1 MRRNAASRLWTLL
14 AAGLAIVLLLPATA
28 GAHAE
33 REASFPDG
41 NGEIPQLLTE
51 GPQLLVCKK
60 SSVKLFDTLPVALQE
75 RNQELY
81 AQCMESGFRHIQEAV
96 DAVTEQNTRILVL
109 PGVYREQPSLR
120 AAAAGCD
127 GEPGGGNGEDP
138 GTQAILTYD
147 QQRAC
152 PHIQNLIGIFGDGDG
167 DRECDLPQCG
177 LQIEGTGQRA
187 TDVILDGGFRSLNG
201 IRADRVDGVRFTNFA
216 LQRFEFNALYILE
229 TDGFVIDKMVGR
241 WNDEY
246 AFLTFAVDH
255 GLYQDCEGYGNG
267 DSAIYPGS
275 ASDIHADLGLEDAPR
290 YAVEIRNCRGHHN
303 ALGYSGTAGNAVRV
317 SDSQFD
323 HNQTGLATDSLFP
336 NHPGL
341 PQDHALFE
349 NNAIFSNNRDYVE
362 YVHDGTC
369 DAPLLERG
377 YEHGVVCP
385 VIPVPIGTGFFLA
398 GGNYNRFEGNSFY
411 DNWRSGTYQIYVP
424 AALRE
429 EPENEGDTS
438 HFNRYRENRLG
449 YGPDGTYQPNGID
462 FWWDDQGEGNCWQ
475 DNEAMS
481 GEVTHNAA
489 DPRGLPDCDSGGSP
503 NFPLNPIKLGQIA
516 SCAAYDRRGS
526 DEEQDPPGCDF
537 FVPPERPEGREPD
550 QAEIDRTGGKG
561 AITTAARLAH
571 DVFPDGADAAVL
583 VAGDRPAQA
592 VVAAPLAGKV
602 GGPLLLTSAGGLS
615 PATAAALD
623 RLGTSRVYV
632 VGTAGDALRGD
643 LEAAGVDQ
651 VTVVAGGNRYRTAA
665 RVARMMGGLEVYITR
680 GKGTTRNASMADAF
694 AIAGLAASQQ
704 RPILLSK
711 STQLPE
717 ATASALADLGIV
729 NAMLV
734 GSDEKLTAGV
744 EEAVAEDVPVVDRL
758 EGADRYVLSAAAAEL
773 AITGIADESRAWVSN
788 GRTSLDTLVAATAV
802 AELGG
807 VAIMVDKAG
816 LKASGPTAEW
826 LTDRRLDLAN
836 VHLVGGPARLSNGVA
851 DDIAAATGPQ
861 EE

>member
-1 MRRNAASRLWTLL
+1 MRRNAASRLCTLL
-14 AAGLAIVLLLPATA
+14 AAGLALVLLLPASA

-33 REASFPDG
+33 RDASFPDG
-41 NGEIPQLLTE
+41 NGEIPQLLTD
-51 GPQLLVCKK
+51 GPQLLVCKRN
-60 SSVKLFDTLPVALQE
+60 SVKLFDTLPVALQE

-81 AQCMESGFRHIQEAV
+81 TECMDSGFRHIQEAV
-96 DAVTEQNTRILVL
+96 DAVEEQNTRILVL

-120 AAAAGCD
+120 AAAAGCEGD
-127 GEPGGGNGEDP
+127 PGGGNGDEP
-138 GTQAILTYD
+138 GTPGLLTYD

-152 PHIQNLIGIFGDGDG
+152 PHIQNLIGIFGDSDG

-177 LQIEGTGQRA
+177 LQIEGTGQRP
-187 TDVILDGGFRSLNG
+187 TDVILDGRFRVLNG
-201 IRADRVDGVRFTNFA
+201 IRADRMDGVRFTNFTV
-216 LQRFEFNALYILE
+216 QRFEFNALYILE
-229 TDGFVIDKMVGR
+229 TDGFVIDDVVGR

-275 ASDIHADLGLEDAPR
+275 ASDIHADLGLEEATR

-303 ALGYSGTAGNAVRV
+303 ALGYSGTAGNAVHV
-317 SDSQFD
+317 ANSQFD

-341 PQDHALFE
+341 PQDHAFFE
-349 NNAIFSNNRDYVE
+349 NNLIHSNNRNYVE

-369 DAPLLERG
+369 DAAFIERG

-385 VIPVPIGTGFFLA
+385 VIPVPIGAGFFLA
-398 GGNYNRFEGNSFY
+398 GGNYNRFEANSFF

-429 EPENEGDTS
+429 EPEKEGDTS

-449 YGPDGTYQPNGID
+449 YGPDGTYQPNGVD

-475 DNEAMS
+475 DNDAMS
-481 GEVTHNAA
+481 GEVTHNAV
-489 DPRGLPDCDSGGSP
+489 DPLGLPDCDSGGSP

-516 SCAAYDRRGS
+516 SCATYDRRG
-526 DEEQDPPGCDF
+526 DDTAQDPPACDF
-537 FVPPERPEGREPD
+537 FVPPERPEGREPA
-550 QAEIDRTGGKG
+550 QPEIDRSGGKG
-561 AITTAARLAH
+561 AITTAVQLANN
-571 DVFPDGADAAVL
+571 VFPDGADAAVV

-592 VVAAPLAGKV
+592 VVAAPLAAKV
-602 GGPLLLTSAGGLS
+602 GGPLLLTADDGLS
-615 PATAAALD
+615 PATERALD

-632 VGTAGDALRGD
+632 VGSASRALRAD
-643 LEAAGVDQ
+643 LESAGVDQ
-651 VTVVAGGNRYRTAA
+651 VTVVSGGNRYKTAA
-665 RVARMMGGLEVYITR
+665 KVARLMGGLEVYITR
-680 GKGTTRNASMADAF
+680 GRGTTRKASMADAF

-711 STQLPE
+711 SNELPA
-717 ATASALADLGIV
+717 ATASALADLDIV

-734 GSDEKLTAGV
+734 GNEKKLSGGV
-744 EEAVAEDVPVVDRL
+744 EEAVGESVPVVDRL
-758 EGADRYVLSAAAAEL
+758 EGADRYALSAAAAEL

-788 GRTSLDTLVAATAV
+788 GRDGLDTLVAAAAV

-807 VAIMVDKAG
+807 VAIMVDKGG
-816 LKASGPTAEW
+816 LEASGPTAEW

-836 VHLVGGPARLSNGVA
+836 IHLVGGPRRLSA
-851 DDIAAATGPQ
+851 KTAEDIAAATGPQ